1 MVADK
6 NLAKNLHMQV
16 FPKQANQKQ
25 ANQRIMIM
33 TKPLILVT
41 GATGKTGRPV
51 VEQLLVHGYPVRA
64 LVHRVDERSRHLS
77 ELGAE
82 VVVGDFHDLPSLRA
96 AMKGIERA
104 YFCYPPQGD
113 RLLEAAANVAIAAR
127 DEGVEAL
134 VNMSQIIARED
145 AKSPLSFQHWQS
157 EQVLDWAGIGA
168 VHVNPTFFAEDL
180 YLFAGPTIAAEGKMY
195 LPFGAERHAPV
206 TAEDIARVVV
216 AILVDPA
223 SHVGRR
229 YVITGSENM
238 TLAEMAEVLTAEL
251 GKPVEYVDLPIEQWR
266 TLLVEK
272 VGFPESLVA
281 HLAAAAQDHR
291 DGLFSGV
298 TDIVETITGRPPQ
311 SLAEFIRTHGSEFS
325 RGRASARAA

>member
-1 MVADK
+1 
-6 NLAKNLHMQV
+6 
-16 FPKQANQKQ
+16 
-25 ANQRIMIM
+25 M

-51 VEQLLVHGYPVRA
+51 VEQLLVHEYPVRA
-64 LVHRVDERSRHLS
+64 LVHRVDERSRQLS

-96 AMKGIERA
+96 AMKGIKRA
-104 YFCYPPQGD
+104 YFCYPTQGD

-157 EQVLDWAGIGA
+157 EHVLDWAGIGA

-180 YLFAGPTIAAEGKMY
+180 YLFAGSTIAAEGKMY

-223 SHVGRR
+223 PHVGRR
-229 YVITGSENM
+229 YVITGSENL
-238 TLAEMAEVLTAEL
+238 TLAEMADVLTAEL
-251 GKPVEYVDLPIEQWR
+251 GKPVAYVDLPIEQWR

-272 VGFPESLVA
+272 VGFPESLA
-281 HLAAAAQDHR
+281 THLAAAAQDHR
-291 DGLFSGV
+291 DGLFSVV

>member
-6 NLAKNLHMQV
+6 NLAKKLHMQV
-16 FPKQANQKQ
+16 FPKQ

-51 VEQLLVHGYPVRA
+51 VEQLLERGYPVRTF
-64 LVHRVDERSRHLS
+64 VHRVDERSRHLS

-82 VVVGDFHDLPSLRA
+82 VVVGDFHDLPSLRV

-104 YFCYPPQGD
+104 YFCYPPQGG

-127 DEGVEAL
+127 DAGVEAL

-157 EQVLDWAGIGA
+157 EQVFDWAGIGA

-223 SHVGRR
+223 PHVGRR
-229 YVITGSENM
+229 YVITGSENL
-238 TLAEMAEVLTAEL
+238 TLTEMAQILTAEL
-251 GKPVEYVDLPIEQWR
+251 GKPVAYVDLPIEQWR

-272 VGFPESLVA
+272 VGFPESLA
-281 HLAAAAQDHR
+281 THLAAAAQDHR
-291 DGLFSGV
+291 DGLFSVV
-298 TDIVETITGRPPQ
+298 TDTVETIAGRPPQ
-311 SLAEFIRTHGSEFS
+311 SLAAFIRTHGSEFS
-325 RGRASARAA
+325 QGRASARAA